1 MSFRKLL
8 FSALSK
14 SVQFD
19 FSGSGCYLWQFNPFE
34 PSVASRRETSQNKRL
49 VSVWNA
55 TMGWHGLNFLFIQ
68 FLTHFF
74 FCLSFSKCN
83 SVNCIKLMFNI
94 VVCPIHALLILR
106 EFKRINEFLLLW
118 FSNDFKGNALN
129 IRSEICRRSLRIRSG
144 HSFSVFKDL
153 QTNSRV
159 FIIGDL
165 KYFVCYCK
173 ILTLSWRGPLSYRNQ
188 SIDLQSKS
196 MDWFLC
202 NNGLGHERV
211 KCIFI
216 LLNKQCSYHFAH
228 LYLSCSQH
236 DFFKV

>member
-1 MSFRKLL
+1 
-8 FSALSK
+8 
-14 SVQFD
+14 
-19 FSGSGCYLWQFNPFE
+19 
-34 PSVASRRETSQNKRL
+34 
-49 VSVWNA
+49 
-55 TMGWHGLNFLFIQ
+55 
-68 FLTHFF
+68 
-74 FCLSFSKCN
+74 
-83 SVNCIKLMFNI
+83 MFNI

-173 ILTLSWRGPLSYRNQ
+173 ILALSLRTG
-188 SIDLQSKS
+188 SKS
-196 MDWFLC
+196 MGWFLY
-202 NNGLGHERV
+202 NKGLRHERV
-211 KCIFI
+211 KCIFV
-216 LLNKQCSYHFAH
+216 LLNKQCSCHFAH
-228 LYLSCSQH
+228 LYLSFSQH
-236 DFFKV
+236 DFFKF